1 MRQPHA
7 RDRSEVCPS
16 IRPALLCAL
25 MGLASLLGLENPAR
39 AEPVTAVVE
48 MFTSQGCTACRTA
61 DPIMRDLAAQP
72 GILAL
77 TLPVT
82 YWDYLGWRDTLAQR
96 GFNERQRAYAHARG
110 ARQVVTPQAVVNGGP
125 AANGSSRQAIDK
137 VMLETNPGG
146 TLPVPVSAEVRG
158 SQIVV
163 EVGPRPAEGQGL
175 KVRSARGEDKGD
187 IWLVPLLKARTV
199 KVETG
204 ENGGRVAAYVNV
216 VRGLQ
221 RLGTWTG
228 QAMRVEVPVA
238 AGSLLGADGWVVL
251 VQHSR
256 DGRAGRILGA
266 AKGPGL

>member
-1 MRQPHA
+1 M
-7 RDRSEVCPS
+7 
-16 IRPALLCAL
+16 LLRAVA
-25 MGLASLLGLENPAR
+25 GLAGVLGLGAPAM
-39 AEPVTAVVE
+39 AEPVSAVVE
-48 MFTSQGCTACRTA
+48 MFTSQGCTACRAA

-72 GILAL
+72 GIVAL

-96 GFNERQRAYAHARG
+96 SFNDRQRAYAHARG
-110 ARQVVTPQAVVNGGP
+110 ARQVVTPQAVVDGGP
-125 AANGSSRQAIDK
+125 AANGSSRSAIDK
-137 VMLETNPGG
+137 VIQEANPGG
-146 TLPVPVSAEVRG
+146 VLPVPVTAEVHG
-158 SQIVV
+158 AQIVI
-163 EVGPRPAEGQGL
+163 EVGPRMAESPGA
-175 KVRSARGEDKGD
+175 KARTARGEDKGD
-187 IWLVPLLKARTV
+187 IWLVPLLKSRTT

-228 QAMRVEVPVA
+228 QTARFEVPVS
-238 AGSLLGADGWVVL
+238 AGATAGADGWVVL

-256 DGRAGRILGA
+256 DGRGGRILGA